1 MSDDNEILPFI
12 YTREW
17 LPDTTRLDL
26 LITKA
31 NIEMGRITIEDAI
44 ASGDI
49 TQEQADEIQQY
60 LDQQNA
66 PGGQE
71 NE

>member
-1 MSDDNEILPFI
+1 MSDDNGILPFI

-17 LPDTTRLDL
+17 LPDNTRLDL

-71 NE
+71 T

>member
-1 MSDDNEILPFI
+1 MSDDNEIPPFL

-17 LPDTTRLDL
+17 LPDTARLDL
-26 LITKA
+26 LLTQA

-44 ASGDI
+44 ASGEI
-49 TQEQADEIQQY
+49 TQEQADKIQQY

-66 PGGQE
+66 PGDQE
-71 NE
+71 T

>member
-1 MSDDNEILPFI
+1 MSDDNETPPFI

-31 NIEMGRITIEDAI
+31 NIEMGRITIEDAL
-44 ASGDI
+44 ANGDMNE
-49 TQEQADEIQQY
+49 EQAEEFRQY
-60 LDQQNA
+60 LAQQNA
-66 PGGQE
+66 PSDQE
-71 NE
+71 T

>member
-1 MSDDNEILPFI
+1 MSDDNGILPFI

-17 LPDTTRLDL
+17 LPDNTRLDL

-31 NIEMGRITIEDAI
+31 NIEMGRVTIEDAI
-44 ASGDI
+44 ANGDM
-49 TQEQADEIQQY
+49 TEEQAEEFRQY
-60 LDQQNA
+60 LAKQNA